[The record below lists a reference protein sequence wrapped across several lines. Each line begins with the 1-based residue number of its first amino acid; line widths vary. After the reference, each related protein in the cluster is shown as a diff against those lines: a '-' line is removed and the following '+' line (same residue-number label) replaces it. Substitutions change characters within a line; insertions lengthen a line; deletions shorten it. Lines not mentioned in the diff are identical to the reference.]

1 VSLGNVELSRKAVDA
16 WNRRDVRGF
25 VSYLDPNVE
34 MLPTGGV
41 AVHTPVFHGRDEVTA
56 WFTETLEQWDV
67 LELTESE
74 TRDLRDSTLW
84 LGRFRVRAAASGV
97 ELDQEWAMHGVWA
110 GGKMVRLNTFRSWI
124 DALQALGLEK

>member
-1 VSLGNVELSRKAVDA
+1 VSQENLELSRKAVEA
-16 WNRRDVRGF
+16 WNRRDVTSF
-25 VSYLDPNVE
+25 VSYLDPQVE

-41 AVHTPVFHGRDEVTA
+41 AVHTPVFRGRDEVAA
-56 WFTETLEQWDV
+56 WFSETLELWDV

-110 GGKMVRLNTFRSWI
+110 GGKVVRLNTFRSWI
-124 DALQALGLEK
+124 DALQGVGVEE